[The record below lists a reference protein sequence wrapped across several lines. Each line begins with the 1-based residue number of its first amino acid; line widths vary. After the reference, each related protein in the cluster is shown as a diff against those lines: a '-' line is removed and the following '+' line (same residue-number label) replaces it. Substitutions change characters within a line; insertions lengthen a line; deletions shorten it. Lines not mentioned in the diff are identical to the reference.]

1 MRPRPFRQCPT
12 NVNDA
17 RYPQPMSDRPVTKS
31 AHAES
36 PKQSSANEESS
47 TKNPVPLP
55 RWSDASRWPTY
66 AALAIAVIAVALA
79 ALAYFHPAHKAAS
92 VAQQGGDAKANVC
105 SAYAAAHKAVVIN
118 THMQSPNIN
127 DQVAELAVATNARLA
142 LIGGGAYLRGLIAA
156 NNAAPAD
163 LANAANSFANTVEQL
178 GMNYLIQAGAAA
190 QDPLRHDLDSQITQ
204 LNKLCT

>member
-1 MRPRPFRQCPT
+1 
-12 NVNDA
+12 
-17 RYPQPMSDRPVTKS
+17 MSDRPLTKS

-36 PKQSSANEESS
+36 PKQSSANDPKQSSANEESS
-47 TKNPVPLP
+47 SKTPAPFP

-66 AALAIAVIAVALA
+66 AALAIALIAVALA
-79 ALAYFHPAHKAAS
+79 ALAYFHPAQKGAS
-92 VAQQGGDAKANVC
+92 IAQQGGDAKANVC
-105 SAYAAAHKAVVIN
+105 AAYAVAHKAVVIN

-127 DQVAELAVATNARLA
+127 DPIAELSVATNARLA
-142 LIGGGAYLRGLIAA
+142 LIGGGAYLRERTEA
-156 NNAAPAD
+156 NTAAPAD

>member
-1 MRPRPFRQCPT
+1 
-12 NVNDA
+12 
-17 RYPQPMSDRPVTKS
+17 MSDRPPTKS

-36 PKQSSANEESS
+36 QQESSAKEESS
-47 TKNPVPLP
+47 TKKPVPFP
-55 RWSDASRWPTY
+55 SDASRWPTY

-92 VAQQGGDAKANVC
+92 VAQQGGDAKANLC
-105 SAYAAAHKAVVIN
+105 SAYATAHKAVVIN

-142 LIGGGAYLRGLIAA
+142 LIGGGAYLRERIAA
-156 NNAAPAD
+156 NTAAPAD

-178 GMNYLIQAGAAA
+178 GMNYLIQAEAAV
-190 QDPLRHDLDSQITQ
+190 QDPIRHDLDSQITQ
-204 LNKLCT
+204 LDKLCA